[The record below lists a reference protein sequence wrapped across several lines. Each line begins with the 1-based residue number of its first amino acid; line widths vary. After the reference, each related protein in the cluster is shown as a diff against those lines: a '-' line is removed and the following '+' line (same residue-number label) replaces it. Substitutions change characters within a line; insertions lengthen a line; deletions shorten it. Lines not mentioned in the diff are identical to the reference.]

1 MTTVVY
7 AARALDDIER
17 LADFLR
23 VNEVRAGKE
32 TGELIISAIEI
43 LRLHPLVGRIAEH
56 GLREL
61 VISRGNN
68 GYVALYRYDAAKDR
82 AIILAIRHQ
91 REFDG

>member
-1 MTTVVY
+1 MY
-7 AARALDDIER
+7 SARALDDIER

-23 VNEVRAGKE
+23 VNEVRAARE

-43 LRLHPLVGRIAEH
+43 PQLHPLVGRIADN

-68 GYVALYRYDAAKDR
+68 GYVALYRFDAARNR
-82 AIILAIRHQ
+82 AIILAIRHR
-91 REFDG
+91 REFDS